1 MRDWGAYVG
10 RDVAP
15 PLRDGRYRLVAMVG
29 SGASATVY
37 RAFDT
42 RLEVYR
48 AVKLLHDKYKRDP
61 RSRHR
66 FEEEAAVIASLRHRN
81 IVTVYDIDSE
91 RGKPFIIMDYAPG
104 GSLMQRID
112 RLGQLEPTAAVH
124 ILIDVLD
131 ALQTAHERGIV
142 HRDVKPHNI
151 LFGLDDVPLLTDFG
165 VALRVD
171 DRLTPRSRHRV
182 LGTPTYMAPEQA
194 ANPETAGPR
203 ADVFSA
209 GLSLYVMLT
218 GRQPFPPHESDDAL
232 DELRAID
239 AALSEVVARACSPLP
254 ARRFRSAAEMAD
266 ALCAI
271 GAELPAFRPETLH
284 TPGTAP
290 LRYLA
295 PPSLP
300 PMENTWPPDGR
311 DPESVPPKTPE
322 RSPVTPERYMEM
334 GSMDPTDSSIRPQR
348 AAISPMAVLMLL
360 CLFIGASA
368 ATWVVLNRVVP
379 AIAGP

>member
-1 MRDWGAYVG
+1 MG

-48 AVKLLHDKYKRDP
+48 AVKLLHDRHRRDVKT
-61 RSRHR
+61 RHR

-91 RGKPFIIMDYAPG
+91 RGKPFIVMDYAPG

-112 RLGQLEPTAAVH
+112 RLGSLEPTAAVH

-131 ALQTAHERGIV
+131 ALQTAHERGII

-151 LFGLDDVPLLTDFG
+151 LFGIDDVPLLTDFG

-171 DRLTPRSRHRV
+171 DRMTPRSRMRI
-182 LGTPTYMAPEQA
+182 LGTPTYMSPEQA
-194 ANPETAGPR
+194 QNPESAGPR
-203 ADVFSA
+203 SDVYSA
-209 GLSLYVMLT
+209 GLCLYVMLS
-218 GRQPFPPHESDDAL
+218 GRQPFAGHEVNDARE
-232 DELRAID
+232 ELKLID
-239 AALSEVVARACSPLP
+239 PRLAEIVMRACAP
-254 ARRFRSAAEMAD
+254 SADDRYTTAAAMAD
-266 ALCAI
+266 ALCEV
-271 GAELPAFRPETLH
+271 GATLPVFRPETLH

-295 PPSLP
+295 PPSIP
-300 PMENTWPPDGR
+300 PMDDTWPPGLRQDEPNTE
-311 DPESVPPKTPE
+311 DSATPSTPTPE
-322 RSPVTPERYMEM
+322 RFLEAPSLEARDSRPARQPERQ
-334 GSMDPTDSSIRPQR
+334 PIN
-348 AAISPMAVLMLL
+348 AFAVTFLVLL
-360 CLFIGASA
+360 FVGASA
-368 ATWVVLNRVVP
+368 TTWFVLNRLVP
-379 AIAGP
+379 AIAAP